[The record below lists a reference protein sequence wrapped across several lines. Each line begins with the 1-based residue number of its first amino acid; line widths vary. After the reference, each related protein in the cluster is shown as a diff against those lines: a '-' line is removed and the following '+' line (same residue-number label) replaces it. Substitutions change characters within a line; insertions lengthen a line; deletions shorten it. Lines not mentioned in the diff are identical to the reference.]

1 MATGPVHK
9 HRLPVTETRLVTTG
23 RRILIV
29 GELSEGWLESTL
41 EQIFREAQAV
51 EDEPPRGSPP
61 PGHAMAAS
69 DPGQVD
75 RPLGLVREQNHLT
88 LLATW
93 QGFVVAPV
101 TGQLDCAGR
110 HGRAGPLNSDLRA
123 L

>member
-1 MATGPVHK
+1 MS
-9 HRLPVTETRLVTTG
+9 RLEVR
-23 RRILIV
+23 
-29 GELSEGWLESTL
+29 S
-41 EQIFREAQAV
+41 
-51 EDEPPRGSPP
+51 EPPRGSPRP
-61 PGHAMAAS
+61 DHAMAAS

-75 RPLGLVREQNHLT
+75 GALGLVREQDHLT

-123 L
+123 LRACQPEMGDAAGYRYPRFLVGSERDQHGGFLYSRVRRR

>member
-1 MATGPVHK
+1 MHK

-61 PGHAMAAS
+61 PDHAMAAS

-75 RPLGLVREQNHLT
+75 GALGLVREQDHLT